1 MQAKIPP
8 KLAKRYPL
16 TNFHEASGLK
26 SVKLGQVLAHM
37 DSKQIAQDTARTLQ
51 NYLTYQAVREII
63 SQLSETNPPQAIWLS
78 QYSSGKLNDGEAY
91 LESLMLEH
99 KDLVIRVLTVREQ
112 IADRVLEFIPAMVQ
126 ANIERSNVEH
136 RRQLLERLTRSQD
149 EASPE
154 NSNEN
159 LNAENS
165 QPGES
170 VEEISEISNTDPS
183 TSESGDSAPQD

>member
-1 MQAKIPP
+1 
-8 KLAKRYPL
+8 
-16 TNFHEASGLK
+16 
-26 SVKLGQVLAHM
+26 M

-112 IADRVLEFIPAMVQ
+112 IAERVLEFMPAMVH

-149 EASPE
+149 EATPE
-154 NSNEN
+154 NLSEN
-159 LNAENS
+159 LNEEDR
-165 QPGES
+165 QLGES
-170 VEEISEISNTDPS
+170 VGEIPNTDPS
-183 TSESGDSAPQD
+183 TSESGDSPPQD